1 MGEEYVDEV
10 DDYVPDNEGKYH
22 VESQRPWRA
31 PIEIDKAILTPESS
45 SLTVKITMPKFRKKS
60 VAVIIRDKAGEPI
73 KLAANGQLLYDVQ
86 EHEVFDGFESKKVTL
101 PGNEIFNIDL
111 TSSYLS
117 EKDVPAI
124 RAAQALYADLQLQTL
139 KGKDKTDDMYWLYTR
154 IMSAVNTAKA
164 RDGKTAELSKTQ
176 ISRGTSEQSVIQ
188 RFKEEEKKKS
198 WIPGRR

>member
-1 MGEEYVDEV
+1 MGEKYFDEPDEYIPKE
-10 DDYVPDNEGKYH
+10 ETKYH
-22 VESQRPWRA
+22 VVGDRPWRA
-31 PIEIDKAILTPESS
+31 PIEIDSALLTPESS
-45 SLTVKITMPKFRKKS
+45 SLTVKITMPRFRKKN

-73 KLAANGQLLYDVQ
+73 ILSKNSQLLYDVQ
-86 EHEVFDGFESKKVTL
+86 EHEVFDGFKSKEITL
-101 PGNEIFNIDL
+101 PGNEMFNIDL
-111 TSSYLS
+111 ASTYLS
-117 EKDVPAI
+117 ERDVPAI

-154 IMSAVNTAKA
+154 IMSVVNTAKS

-176 ISRGTSEQSVIQ
+176 ISRGHSEQSIIQ

>member
-1 MGEEYVDEV
+1 MGEEYFDEP
-10 DDYVPDNEGKYH
+10 DDFIPEEESKYH
-22 VESQRPWRA
+22 VEGQRPWRA
-31 PIEIDKAILTPESS
+31 PIEIDKALLTPESS
-45 SLTVKITMPKFRKKS
+45 SLTVKVTTPRFRKKS

-73 KLAANGQLLYDVQ
+73 TLSKNGQLLYDVQ
-86 EHEVFDGFESKKVTL
+86 EHEVFDGFESREISL
-101 PGNEIFNIDL
+101 PGNKMFNIDL
-111 TSSYLS
+111 TSSFLS
-117 EKDVPAI
+117 ERDVPAI

-154 IMSAVNTAKA
+154 IMSVVNTAKS

-176 ISRGTSEQSVIQ
+176 ISRGHSEQSVIQ